1 MKDRTNPPDTAA
13 QKMVSGNLMTIDEV
27 AARLDVSPMT
37 IHRLPLKSI
46 RIGRLLRF
54 DPRDVDQLIELS
66 KEAVVTPKA
75 LATANYAHPN

>member
-75 LATANYAHPN
+75 LATANHAQPN